1 VRTSI
6 RLLCFF
12 LIAIIGT
19 SAVGDVRAQKSQEPI
34 LREAESRLHAIY
46 DRDEFRP
53 KRFRADWL
61 PDTSG
66 YVLVQRIHMPHLGGP
81 TCRSHHPK
89 GL

>member
-1 VRTSI
+1 
-6 RLLCFF
+6 

-66 YVLVQRIHMPHLGGP
+66 YTILESVPDSSERVMVRYDAATGKRTVLDPSQR
-81 TCRSHHPK
+81 K
-89 GL
+89 GR